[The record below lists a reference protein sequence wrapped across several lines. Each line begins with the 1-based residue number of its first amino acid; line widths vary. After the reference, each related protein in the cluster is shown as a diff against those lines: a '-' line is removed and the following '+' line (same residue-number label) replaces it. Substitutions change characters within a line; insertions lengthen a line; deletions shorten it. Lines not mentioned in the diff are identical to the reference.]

1 MIEVSGL
8 SKHFP
13 LSREQKKEKGRKAL
27 SHKVTAVDNIS
38 FQCRPGRIFT
48 LLGPNGAG
56 KTTTLRLIAALL
68 RPDSGSIRVAGYD
81 TQKQAFEVRR
91 RLGFLTGTT
100 RLYERLTPLEL
111 VKYYADLY
119 GMEKQRFEKRR
130 DELFDL
136 LDMHEFAGRRIAK
149 LSGGMRQKVSIVR
162 TIIHDPEVMV
172 FDEPTVGLD
181 VLTSQNIITLI
192 RQCREEGKTIIFSTH
207 IMGEV
212 SLLSDDMAVIHE
224 GKLLFNGS
232 FDAFSANMRGKTLE
246 AAFIDLLKE
255 AA

>member
-1 MIEVSGL
+1 MIEISGL

-13 LSREQKKEKGRKAL
+13 LSREQRKERGRG
-27 SHKVTAVDNIS
+27 SSGQRVTAVDNIS
-38 FQCRPGRIFT
+38 FQCLPGRIFS
-48 LLGPNGAG
+48 LIGPNGAG

-68 RPDSGSIRVAGYD
+68 RPDGGSVRVAGYD
-81 TQKQAFEVRR
+81 TQKQPNEVRR

-111 VKYYADLY
+111 VEYYANLY
-119 GMEKQRFEKRR
+119 GMEKPRFRKRR

-162 TIIHDPEVMV
+162 TIIHDPEVIV

-181 VLTSQNIITLI
+181 VLTSRNIIDLI
-192 RQCREEGKTIIFSTH
+192 RRCRDEGKTVIFSTH

-224 GKLLFNGS
+224 GRLLFNAR
-232 FDAFSANMRGKTLE
+232 FDDFRQKMSGKTLE
-246 AAFIDLLKE
+246 AAFIDLLRE